1 MLVHLRN
8 HVFAIAMKIF
18 EKTVINKKLCSPLNL
33 NSWVKQNSMDVKW
46 LSCHT
51 WHILCNVTEKQH
63 SNTSDKTKVTYS
75 AALIK

>member
-1 MLVHLRN
+1 M
-8 HVFAIAMKIF
+8 
-18 EKTVINKKLCSPLNL
+18 
-33 NSWVKQNSMDVKW
+33 
-46 LSCHT
+46 